1 MLIDMK
7 NVALRGISEI
17 YIAFCRGFNSYDLDQ
32 MTSPPPQCHVHQNHL
47 LLFTLLYEICFRE
60 KSLSR
65 IFTKNFSLQ
74 VWLTALMFDVCLVF
88 KHLQQKLQKSEL
100 LILDVLTARDTAL
113 RELDI
118 IRHGPI
124 GGRKEEKYGMSND
137 DESEVRN
144 ARKSHSFVD
153 GRKRS
158 NAATRKE
165 IVLSAI
171 NFLGEGCRLKKMV
184 RLKISPGSL
193 GQGLQRR

>member
-1 MLIDMK
+1 
-7 NVALRGISEI
+7 
-17 YIAFCRGFNSYDLDQ
+17 
-32 MTSPPPQCHVHQNHL
+32 
-47 LLFTLLYEICFRE
+47 
-60 KSLSR
+60 
-65 IFTKNFSLQ
+65 
-74 VWLTALMFDVCLVF
+74 MFDVCLVF

-124 GGRKEEKYGMSND
+124 GGGKEEKYGMSND

-158 NAATRKE
+158 NAA
-165 IVLSAI
+165 I
-171 NFLGEGCRLKKMV
+171 KKGDCA
-184 RLKISPGSL
+184 LCH
-193 GQGLQRR
+193 